1 MFDAA
6 HDEPENPTPTPRQLI
21 LKLLLAAEEGEL
33 DAASAIRACALFD
46 LSANNTR
53 VALARLQSAELIET
67 VARGAYRLGQAGR
80 ALGEEVAAWRQAEER
95 LLEWNGS
102 WVVALTA
109 SLGRSDRKA
118 LRARERAL
126 GLVGM
131 RELDDGLF
139 VRPDNLAGGVAQTR
153 DRLLSLGLETT
164 TAVFQALQFDSDR
177 DTRARQLWNA
187 KALQK
192 TYQAGQRVLEASMAR
207 FASMPVDEA
216 AREAYLLGDRAMR
229 QIVFD
234 PMLPE
239 PLVVAQHRRSF
250 RDVVKRYDDIG
261 HQIWRDF
268 LALGR

>member
-1 MFDAA
+1 MFEPA
-6 HDEPENPTPTPRQLI
+6 HDEPESLTPTPRQLI

-33 DAASAIRACALFD
+33 DAASAVRACALFG

-53 VALARLQSAELIET
+53 VALARLQSAQLIET

-80 ALGEEVAAWRQAEER
+80 ALGEEVSAWRQAEER
-95 LLEWNGS
+95 LREWDGS

-139 VRPDNLAGGVAQTR
+139 VRPDNLVGGVAQTR
-153 DRLLSLGLETT
+153 ERLLSLGLEGS
-164 TAVFQALQFDSDR
+164 TAVFQAQQFDQER
-177 DTRARQLWNA
+177 DARARQLWSA
-187 KALQK
+187 DELKQ
-192 TYQAGQRVLEASMAR
+192 TYQDGQRVLEASMER
-207 FASMPVDEA
+207 FTSMAIEDA
-216 AREAYLLGDRAMR
+216 AREAYLLGDQAMR

-239 PLVVAQHRRSF
+239 PLVSAEHRRSF
-250 RDVVKRYDDIG
+250 REVVKRYDDIG

-268 LALGR
+268 LALSR